1 MSADLDATLPGKAG
15 LFFDCSRLSPSG
27 WHQEHQARSRL
38 ERWCA
43 FCGQRSSYGFGETLS
58 SEGVLSC
65 SDPSCMA
72 AAEAEIARRDC
83 PSPPA
88 KPSDDTAEPD
98 LFGKA
103 AA

>member
-1 MSADLDATLPGKAG
+1 MSAETDHSYPGKAG
-15 LFFDCSRLSPSG
+15 LFFDCSRLSASG

-43 FCGQRSSYGFGETLS
+43 SCGQRACYGFGVTLKDD
-58 SEGVLSC
+58 GVWSC
-65 SDPSCMA
+65 GDASCQA
-72 AAEAEIARRDC
+72 SAEAEIAHRDC

-88 KPSDDTAEPD
+88 KPSDDTAIPD
-98 LFGKA
+98 LFGA

>member
-1 MSADLDATLPGKAG
+1 MSDADPTQPGPAG
-15 LFFDCSRLSPSG
+15 LFFRTDRLSASG

-38 ERWCA
+38 ERWCSE
-43 FCGQRSSYGFGETLS
+43 CGQRACYGFGETLR

-65 SDPSCMA
+65 SGPDCMD
-72 AAEAEIARRDC
+72 AAEATARERDC

-88 KPSDDTAEPD
+88 KPSDDTAAPD
-98 LFGKA
+98 LFGA

>member
-1 MSADLDATLPGKAG
+1 MAMEADHSYPGKAG
-15 LFFDCSRLSPSG
+15 LFFDCSRLTDAG

-43 FCGQRSSYGFGETLS
+43 FCGQSACYGFDVSLKDD
-58 SEGVLSC
+58 GVWSC
-65 SDPSCMA
+65 ADAFCQS

-88 KPSDDTAEPD
+88 KPSDDTATLD
-98 LFGKA
+98 LFGRA
-103 AA
+103 A

>member
-1 MSADLDATLPGKAG
+1 MSDADPTQPGKAG
-15 LFFDCSRLSPSG
+15 LFFDCSRLTASG

-43 FCGQRSSYGFGETLS
+43 FCGQSACYGFGVSLKDD
-58 SEGVLSC
+58 GVWSC
-65 SDPSCMA
+65 ADASCQA

-83 PSPPA
+83 PPPPD

-98 LFGKA
+98 LFGA